1 MQDSVS
7 ERVLSIIAATQ
18 RIPRDRITLDSSFEE
33 LGFDSLDAMNI
44 LFALETEFN
53 ISVPDDA
60 ARSIRSVR
68 AAVEGVQTL
77 VDAQKTGTLESL
89 PAAQDSASTQNPEA
103 NSEPRT
109 NPAG

>member
-1 MQDSVS
+1 MPQDLS
-7 ERVLSIIAATQ
+7 ERVLSIIATTQ
-18 RIPRDRITLDSSFEE
+18 RVPPEKITLDSSFEE

-68 AAVEGVQTL
+68 AAVEGVQHL
-77 VDAQKTGTLESL
+77 VSEQA
-89 PAAQDSASTQNPEA
+89 SAISPSSGKSQTSTAPTSPPTSA
-103 NSEPRT
+103 PRSE
-109 NPAG
+109 

>member
-18 RIPRDRITLDSSFEE
+18 RLPRDRITLDSSFEE

-68 AAVEGVQTL
+68 AAVEGVQAL
-77 VDAQKTGTLESL
+77 VDAQKTGT
-89 PAAQDSASTQNPEA
+89 PTQNPEA
-103 NSEPRT
+103 NSAPRT